1 MTISKTDVLGL
12 VKTRLALQGDV
23 THDGLITMYIDEME
37 NRILHYINAK
47 SIPEGLKFTWA
58 AMAASALSSEQYSI
72 LFPAVEEAFEVTLGD
87 TTVKPVKPV
96 SAPSL
101 PSLVVMDAVMFD
113 YKTDLNRYRKLRW

>member
-1 MTISKTDVLGL
+1 MAINKVDVLEL
-12 VKTRLALQGDV
+12 VKTRLGLQGDA
-23 THDGLITMYIDEME
+23 THDDLTTIYIDELE

-47 SIPEGLKFTWA
+47 AIPDGLKFTWA
-58 AMAASALSSEQYSI
+58 SMAASALNSEQSALLY
-72 LFPAVEEAFEVTLGD
+72 PAAEESFEVTVGD

-96 SAPSL
+96 STPSR